1 MANPQTTKPAMPP
14 AHFGPGFR
22 GGPPGQYRGP
32 VDKAKNP
39 IKTLLRVWQYFS
51 NQKWFFIRAMFWTV
65 VSTIASQLTG
75 PMIIGWLINDLIS
88 PTPGKKLI
96 SYLLLL
102 LLIHSLS
109 SLATWRSS
117 SIMVSVSQNI
127 LKRLRFDLFSHWQ
140 YIPVRYFDSVSHGDV
155 MSRATNDM
163 ENINNA
169 LSTFVTQMMN
179 SITTILGTL
188 VLMILI
194 SPVLTL
200 VSLIIVPLMLLV
212 TFLIA
217 KATKRYFTETQQK
230 LGKLNGFIE
239 ETITGQKIVKLCTR
253 ESILISEFSKMNES
267 LCLSSTNAQIFSGL
281 IGPFMNV
288 LNNISYGLIAGAGGW
303 MVLTGRIQIGFVAT
317 FVMYARQFTR
327 PVNEMANQFNQIQS
341 MIAGAERVFALIDEP
356 KEVPDAEKA
365 VELTTVRGDVQFDQ
379 VSFGYEPEKKV
390 LQSVS
395 FHAKPGQMIALVGP
409 TGAGKTTIVNLL
421 TRFYDINQGKIT
433 IDGYALQNITR
444 KSLRSCLGIVLQDT
458 HLFSDTVLENIR
470 FGNLAATDEQVMEAT
485 KMANAHQFILKLPQ
499 GYDTVLSEDGTN
511 LSQGQRQLISIARA
525 ILADPPILILDE
537 ATSNVDTRTE
547 LHIQEA
553 MKRLMKGRTSLVIA
567 HRLSTIKDADMI
579 LVIHQGVIVEQGNH
593 LSLLEKKGFYWQL
606 VQHPETLLESS

>member
-1 MANPQTTKPAMPP
+1 MANPQTTKTAMPP

-51 NQKWFFIRAMFWTV
+51 NQKWFFIQAMFWTV
-65 VSTIASQLTG
+65 VSTVASQLTG

-88 PTPGKKLI
+88 PIPGKKLI
-96 SYLLLL
+96 FYLLLL

-163 ENINNA
+163 ENINNT
-169 LSTFVTQMMN
+169 LSTFITQMMN

-239 ETITGQKIVKLCTR
+239 ETITGQKIVKLCSR

-281 IGPFMNV
+281 IGPSMNV

-341 MIAGAERVFALIDEP
+341 MIAGAERVFALIDES

-433 IDGYALQNITR
+433 IDSYALQNITR

-470 FGNLAATDEQVMEAT
+470 FGNLTATDKQVMEAT

>member
-1 MANPQTTKPAMPP
+1 MANPQTTKTAMPP

-51 NQKWFFIRAMFWTV
+51 NQKWFFIQAMFWTV
-65 VSTIASQLTG
+65 VSTVASQLTG

-88 PTPGKKLI
+88 PIPGKKLI
-96 SYLLLL
+96 FYLLLL

-163 ENINNA
+163 ENINNT
-169 LSTFVTQMMN
+169 LSTFITQMMN

-341 MIAGAERVFALIDEP
+341 MIAGAERVFALIDES

-433 IDGYALQNITR
+433 IDSYALQNITR

-470 FGNLAATDEQVMEAT
+470 FGNLAATDKQVMEAT

>member
-1 MANPQTTKPAMPP
+1 MANPQTTKTAMPP

-51 NQKWFFIRAMFWTV
+51 NQKWFFIQAMFWTV
-65 VSTIASQLTG
+65 VSTAASQLTG

-88 PTPGKKLI
+88 PIPGKKLI
-96 SYLLLL
+96 FYLLLL

-163 ENINNA
+163 ENINNT
-169 LSTFVTQMMN
+169 LSTFITQMMN

-239 ETITGQKIVKLCTR
+239 ETITGQKIVKLCSR

-341 MIAGAERVFALIDEP
+341 MIAGAERVFALIDES

-433 IDGYALQNITR
+433 IDSYALQNITR

-470 FGNLAATDEQVMEAT
+470 FGNLAATDKQVMEAT